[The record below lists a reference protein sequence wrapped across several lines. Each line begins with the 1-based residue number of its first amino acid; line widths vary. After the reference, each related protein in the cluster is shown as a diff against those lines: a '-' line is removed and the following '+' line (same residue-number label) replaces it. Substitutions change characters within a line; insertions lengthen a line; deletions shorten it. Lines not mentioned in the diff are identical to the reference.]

1 MNKKGIRDK
10 IEKISNKFGKNKGY
24 VLKKHRISDTF
35 SENRG

>member
-24 VLKKHRISDTF
+24 VLKKTQDK
-35 SENRG
+35 